1 MTKVCYFPP
10 DTRPYKRQKKQL
22 SDSRDTVYCQ
32 VKSVDADGNRLKCN
46 YEQRIDRHVKATNS
60 GKLHQCQMVI
70 DDDIDDRQKD
80 IRDFSQAAT
89 EGPIS
94 NDVTASSLLDELCIL
109 VGRLNLSLESGCSD
123 TMYNFITKCAEYG
136 MSLQKS
142 SKDPLN
148 LFKSQFP
155 QPKRDT
161 FRKHFIKIA
170 DDINERRLKQFST
183 RHYKNGIRYAS
194 LSLDEGST
202 LKTAYLD
209 YVLHNTKDK
218 LGEYVVYTHE
228 MKGGKAED
236 YAATIPIGINYIGIF
251 DVNISTIV
259 VDGNKAQLKAL
270 RELKESKN
278 SSKMIKDLIIIPC
291 LCHRINNAYKFAVK
305 HIEKFKDLLTQMRT
319 IAKTLNSSHSEFNTC
334 PTFVDTRWIYD
345 LDILRYLK
353 KNKNEINQF
362 LRSINQR
369 NLITPEILD
378 LENMLM
384 VMKKLTLIFEDPN
397 LQLSRAYP
405 IIESA
410 IDALYEGEQKALE
423 TNKPFYRGVRNSL
436 KSYTISSKEG
446 GIWLLSY
453 ILTPEGIKD
462 ISERKDGRDY

>member
-251 DVNISTIV
+251 DVNIHYCC
-259 VDGNKAQLKAL
+259 
-270 RELKESKN
+270 R
-278 SSKMIKDLIIIPC
+278 
-291 LCHRINNAYKFAVK
+291 R
-305 HIEKFKDLLTQMRT
+305 
-319 IAKTLNSSHSEFNTC
+319 
-334 PTFVDTRWIYD
+334 
-345 LDILRYLK
+345 
-353 KNKNEINQF
+353 
-362 LRSINQR
+362 
-369 NLITPEILD
+369 
-378 LENMLM
+378 
-384 VMKKLTLIFEDPN
+384 
-397 LQLSRAYP
+397 
-405 IIESA
+405 
-410 IDALYEGEQKALE
+410 
-423 TNKPFYRGVRNSL
+423 
-436 KSYTISSKEG
+436 
-446 GIWLLSY
+446 
-453 ILTPEGIKD
+453 
-462 ISERKDGRDY
+462 